1 MRPRKFITLIGSAVT
16 LPFVRAPVAEAQEP
30 GRIYR
35 LGVIT
40 GAPRQAP
47 RNIALFDELKGLG
60 FFEGQNL
67 KIVVDG
73 FGLRDEQF
81 AEAAATLVKSAPDA
95 IFSNRAVRAA
105 QESTR
110 TVPIVAS
117 DMLAAG
123 FCALVRPSWRQCHRR
138 QPCVRNQNCTQCN
151 SNSCA
156 RCYGHKASNQ
166 PACPS

>member
-1 MRPRKFITLIGSAVT
+1 MRLLCGSINVRERPWASKRQPIDYKRCCTDRLNAQLQTMRRRKFITLIGSAVT

-60 FFEGQNL
+60 FVEGQNL
-67 KIVVDG
+67 KIVVAG

-95 IFSNRAVRAA
+95 IFCVSNRAVRAA

-110 TVPIVAS
+110 TVPIVA
-117 DMLAAG
+117 
-123 FCALVRPSWRQCHRR
+123 
-138 QPCVRNQNCTQCN
+138 
-151 SNSCA
+151 
-156 RCYGHKASNQ
+156 
-166 PACPS
+166 